1 MRGIFLR
8 LFQWKQQVVLYEII
22 LFVVLRLKFK
32 EFIGLILKLQSHLK
46 NKGRAKSGPLF
57 PWKNKVLRQSVHC
70 KEWHH
75 FWTAT
80 TKLGSR
86 LDFFLGSTSLQ
97 FFSSGSVRLCLH
109 SLDRVYKY
117 RENGR
122 QNKVSNFISSKN
134 IVRLS
139 SSDLTVLSQFLT
151 AGWKTQPMLHH
162 YTVAQEVRNWQPFIK
177 SDPLSWSIKREN
189 KTKVKH
195 ES

>member
-1 MRGIFLR
+1 M
-8 LFQWKQQVVLYEII
+8 VLYEII

-46 NKGRAKSGPLF
+46 NKESEVWASFSLKE
-57 PWKNKVLRQSVHC
+57 QST
-70 KEWHH
+70 E
-75 FWTAT
+75 
-80 TKLGSR
+80 TKCALQRMTSL
-86 LDFFLGSTSLQ
+86 LDSDYQVGFKAFFLDSTSLHI
-97 FFSSGSVRLCLH
+97 FSSGSVRLCLH

-162 YTVAQEVRNWQPFIK
+162 YTVAQAVRNWQPFIK
-177 SDPLSWSIKREN
+177 SDPLS
-189 KTKVKH
+189 
-195 ES
+195 